1 MPNSSLIEFSNSV
14 LKSADEENKNNT
26 QNLIDENSSLI
37 DKHKKELELQNKDFL
52 SKEMMR
58 LKNEMATT
66 LAKEKALAKKTFLEK
81 RLFLC
86 DEIFNKIEAKLFEY
100 VKTEEYLK
108 KLILDLNTA
117 SEYFTGGK
125 TVISLTEQD
134 CMFLKSQNF
143 TENFIFETCSD
154 SIIGGFTAENKEMRL
169 FLDLT
174 LKTKLDKEKKSFSL
188 NSNFT
193 E

>member
-37 DKHKKELELQNKDFL
+37 NNRKKELEIQNKDFL
-52 SKEMMR
+52 SKEMTR
-58 LKNEMATT
+58 LKNEMATVV
-66 LAKEKALAKKTFLEK
+66 AKEKALSKKTFLEK
-81 RLFLC
+81 RLILC
-86 DEIFNKIEAKLFEY
+86 NEIFNKIESKLLEY

-108 KLILDLNTA
+108 KLTLDLNQA
-117 SEYFTGGK
+117 SEHFTSGK
-125 TVISLTEQD
+125 TVISLTESD
-134 CMFLKSQNF
+134 FTLVKSQNF
-143 TENFIFETCSD
+143 SNNFIFQSCSD

-174 LKTKLDKEKKSFSL
+174 LKTKLNEEKKSFSL
-188 NSNFT
+188 NSGF
-193 E
+193 